1 MDLSSSPHLLFLLK
15 KKVLPILSHPSTRR
29 TSAPLRIRL
38 CSSAEH
44 QSLSIPLQDS
54 LRFFR
59 LLSLYLPQ
67 LALRLACLSRRRH
80 RVTTFHTSDNRC
92 LRPVL
97 SAGGSFARVGD
108 CQRYPTYP
116 LTFLVQA
123 YQFLWL
129 VQYDGS
135 YKRSHMLAIASYPST
150 SPGGNF
156 QEGFFLTVETPYR
169 STLAHQ

>member
-15 KKVLPILSHPSTRR
+15 KFYRFSRIQAPDGRQHPYGSGHV
-29 TSAPLRIRL
+29 AP
-38 CSSAEH
+38 SEH
-44 QSLSIPLQDS
+44 QSLSTPLQDS

-59 LLSLYLPQ
+59 HLSLYLHQ
-67 LALRLACLSRRRH
+67 LALRLACLSGRRH
-80 RVTTFHTSDNRC
+80 RVTTFHTFDSRC

-108 CQRYPTYP
+108 SQRSPTYP
-116 LTFLVQA
+116 LTILVQA

-169 STLAHQ
+169 STLAH

>member
-1 MDLSSSPHLLFLLK
+1 MIQSTEILEKRKKLPGRAGAFRPLF
-15 KKVLPILSHPSTRR
+15 
-29 TSAPLRIRL
+29 PLRTVHDSFPTRL
-38 CSSAEH
+38 K
-44 QSLSIPLQDS
+44 PLV
-54 LRFFR
+54 
-59 LLSLYLPQ
+59 SLYLHQ

-97 SAGGSFARVGD
+97 SAGGSFARVGEW
-108 CQRYPTYP
+108 QRSPTYP
-116 LTFLVQA
+116 PTILVQA
-123 YQFLWL
+123 CQLLWL

-150 SPGGNF
+150 SPGGNL

-169 STLAHQ
+169 STLAH